1 MACDFCRWTH
11 EVGNKFEFSLG
22 KVTAEDVNTA
32 NLFYEQPSFW
42 FGVFRYLTEGLAI
55 ILIGL
60 FWVNGIAKKRG
71 LRQFNVLP
79 KQSGIA
85 WIMAMS
91 ILMSVV
97 VYMMTLTSD
106 VLNDVLSFK
115 ADVIIQFPY
124 ILSSITL
131 IVLFILCVLKDMEKI
146 WYWLISLMIIITMSI
161 HDILGL
167 NMCLFGLLLLE
178 PYISQEWYCGLG
190 LQYILCV
197 MHLWSIEVILQNRKS
212 SRYSY
217 GDGVRILS
225 DSTYFRT

>member
-1 MACDFCRWTH
+1 
-11 EVGNKFEFSLG
+11 
-22 KVTAEDVNTA
+22 
-32 NLFYEQPSFW
+32 
-42 FGVFRYLTEGLAI
+42 
-55 ILIGL
+55 
-60 FWVNGIAKKRG
+60 
-71 LRQFNVLP
+71 
-79 KQSGIA
+79 
-85 WIMAMS
+85 MAMS

>member
-1 MACDFCRWTH
+1 
-11 EVGNKFEFSLG
+11 
-22 KVTAEDVNTA
+22 
-32 NLFYEQPSFW
+32 
-42 FGVFRYLTEGLAI
+42 
-55 ILIGL
+55 
-60 FWVNGIAKKRG
+60 
-71 LRQFNVLP
+71 
-79 KQSGIA
+79 
-85 WIMAMS
+85 MS

-178 PYISQEWYCGLG
+178 SYISQEWHCGLG
-190 LQYILCV
+190 L
-197 MHLWSIEVILQNRKS
+197 
-212 SRYSY
+212 
-217 GDGVRILS
+217 
-225 DSTYFRT
+225 